1 MRIVIVGAGAIG
13 RFFGGMLNRG
23 NNEVIFIEKNPEIV
37 KAVNEEGIKFLEFKD
52 GRSKIYYSA
61 KEVHATTNSR
71 SIETCDLTIIAV
83 KSYATAVAARS
94 ITHLANRQTP
104 VLTIQSGFGNIET
117 LSSIVKKNNV
127 LGSVTFHG
135 ATSLNSSNVRHSGEG
150 RTLVGEIDG
159 QISERVERVKDIFIE
174 SGIKT
179 EVSSNII
186 GHIWAKALVY
196 SAINALTAIL
206 RIKNGQLIEKMES
219 IALAKRLIDEGK
231 IVAQAYAVQLP
242 EEDLYD
248 SMLEACRKTAENLSP
263 MFQDILNARPTEIE
277 ALNGALYTMG
287 KHKGIAVPTHQC
299 LTDLIRLLEKWGMH
313 HEIES

>member
-13 RFFGGMLNRG
+13 KFFGGMLNRG
-23 NNEVIFIEKNPEIV
+23 NNEVIFIENNPEIV
-37 KAVNEEGIKFLEFKD
+37 KAVNEEGIKFLELKD

-94 ITHLANRQTP
+94 ITHLANSQNP
-104 VLTIQSGFGNIET
+104 VISIQSGFGNVET

-127 LGSVTFHG
+127 LASVTFHG

-159 QISERVERVKDIFIE
+159 QISERVERVKDIFVE

-186 GHIWAKALVY
+186 GHIWAKSLVY
-196 SAINALTAIL
+196 SAINPLTAIL
-206 RIKNGQLIEKMES
+206 RIKNGQLIKKMES

-231 IVAQAYAVQLP
+231 ILAQAYAVQLP

-248 SMLEACRKTAENLSP
+248 SMLEACHKTAENLSP
-263 MFQDILNARPTEIE
+263 MLQDILNTRPTEIE

-299 LTDLIRLLEKWGMH
+299 ITDLIRLLEKWEFVMF
-313 HEIES
+313 